1 MDYMDHMNR
10 CVRLYPQR
18 HRLAASP
25 ARKFVALTG
34 HLFTE
39 YRRKYFMMRLE
50 QAGRTHVGLV
60 REKNE
65 DAMLLAPDVGLF
77 VVCDGMG
84 GHVGGQVASNL
95 AVRTIDQVVRSQTLG
110 PPEDRD
116 VLVTAI
122 KSANLAIFNQA
133 RQDPSLHNMGTTVVG
148 IRQQGDHLH
157 VCHVGDSRIY
167 RMVYTSAELQQVTRD
182 HSLVNLHEDNPELA
196 RRYGPPNDN
205 VIVRA
210 VGLHEVVEVDHQ
222 LVPMQPGD
230 VYLLC
235 CDGLTDMVDDWIL
248 REVMVEAATAPTL
261 DESCDALI
269 RAALSF
275 GGVDNTTAILLR
287 IAP

>member
-1 MDYMDHMNR
+1 
-10 CVRLYPQR
+10 
-18 HRLAASP
+18 
-25 ARKFVALTG
+25 
-34 HLFTE
+34 
-39 YRRKYFMMRLE
+39 MMRLE

-65 DAMLLAPDVGLF
+65 DAMLVAPDIGLY

-95 AVRTIDQVVRSQTLG
+95 AVRTIDQVIRSQQRP
-110 PPEDRD
+110 PPEDREI
-116 VLVTAI
+116 LVTAI
-122 KSANLAIFNQA
+122 KSANRAIFSQA
-133 RQDPSLHNMGTTVVG
+133 RQDPTLHNMGTTVVG
-148 IRQQGDHLH
+148 IRQQGDSLQ

-167 RMVYTSAELQQVTRD
+167 RLVYSSGELIQVTRD
-182 HSLVNLHEDNPELA
+182 HSLVNLYEDNPDLA
-196 RRYGPPNDN
+196 RRYGPPSDN

-210 VGLHEVVEVDHQ
+210 VGLHDAVEVEHQ
-222 LVPMQPGD
+222 VVNMQIGD

-248 REVMVEAATAPTL
+248 REVMSEAATAPTL

-287 IAP
+287 VAQ